1 MRIIED
7 VAEMQKW
14 SETERCAGRRLVFVP
29 TMGKLH
35 DGHLSLVREGRRWGD
50 RLVVSIFVNPAQF
63 GPHEDFAT
71 YPRDPLRDR
80 ELLEKENVDI
90 LFSPS
95 ADAIYPESFQTYIEV
110 EQLSRPLCGPFRPGH
125 FRGVATVV
133 AKLFNIVR
141 PHVAV
146 FGSKDYQQLQ
156 VVRRLVEDLNFDV
169 EIVSHPTVRE
179 KDGLAMSSRNSYLS
193 GEERIAALSLHRS
206 LKKAESL
213 LREGERQSRRIIEA
227 AQAEID
233 KEPLARVEYIALCD
247 PENLEPVEVVE
258 ERALL
263 ALAVRVGRTRLID
276 NAVLELKK

>member
-7 VAEMQKW
+7 VAEMQRW
-14 SETERCAGRRLVFVP
+14 SDTARCAGKRLVFVP

-35 DGHLSLVREGRRWGD
+35 DGHLSLVREGRRRGD
-50 RLVVSIFVNPAQF
+50 LLVVSIFVNPAQF
-63 GPHEDFAT
+63 APHEDFAT

-80 ELLEKENVDI
+80 ALLEKENVDI

-95 ADAIYPESFQTYIEV
+95 AETIYPRNFQTYIEV

-169 EIVSHPTVRE
+169 EILSHPTVRE

-193 GEERIAALSLHRS
+193 GEEKIAALSLHRS
-206 LKKAESL
+206 LKRAESL
-213 LREGERQSRRIIEA
+213 LRDGERQSRRIIEA
-227 AQAEID
+227 ARAEID

-247 PENLEPVEVVE
+247 PENLEPVEVVG

-263 ALAVRVGRTRLID
+263 ALAVRIGRTRLID
-276 NAVLELKK
+276 NAVLELKR